1 MRTLEKKTV
10 PDQSAELSTLP
21 GSTAGSPNLAV
32 DPRILEL
39 SRQVASQNGRLV
51 VPPGERAQYAQLPLR
66 AWYDCDIYGPSQFRD
81 AEIVAGRN
89 QAGTKEKDLTAISVW
104 ERFTRPENW
113 QGHWPGIS
121 IGAITE
127 EYVRQWV
134 VTCLG
139 AGLSRGYLTG
149 LVNHLAWILSV
160 AVDREVLSRTPKKPS
175 VRQLAATRSGQLF
188 SDDDCAVIY
197 EIDGDILGT
206 LDRICRA
213 LDGQAEL
220 QTAFILACSTGLRPV
235 DLFGLT
241 WGSVKMI
248 EGQPAI
254 VAMPKKTKRYA
265 TTVRIPLA
273 PGVYRRLLKRR
284 GTAADADLLFPGL
297 VSHECRDSEKSRS
310 ARRRNAAIKAAA
322 KAVGFTFPDR
332 RTKPWQIC
340 RATANERLERHRP
353 GIGEF
358 ILGHSAGS
366 INKKHY
372 RQRWSEAVEA
382 INSLPQPPS
391 FLEDA
396 DA

>member
-1 MRTLEKKTV
+1 MRTFD
-10 PDQSAELSTLP
+10 PDRSAEGYTP
-21 GSTAGSPNLAV
+21 AGSTVQSPKLAV

-39 SRQVASQNGRLV
+39 SRRVANQNGRLV

-66 AWYDCDIYGPSQFRD
+66 AWYDCDLYGPSQFRD

-89 QAGTKEKDLTAISVW
+89 QAGTKEKDESAISVW
-104 ERFTRPENW
+104 ERHTKPSDW

-121 IGAITE
+121 IESITE
-127 EYVRQWV
+127 DYLRQWIV
-134 VTCLG
+134 NCLS

-149 LVNHLAWILSV
+149 LVNHIAWILSV
-160 AVDREVLSRTPKKPS
+160 AVDREVLSRVPKKPS
-175 VRQLAATRSGQLF
+175 VRQLAATRTGQLF

-206 LDRICRA
+206 LDRICKA
-213 LDGQAEL
+213 MAGQQEL
-220 QTAFILACSTGLRPV
+220 QTAFVLACSTGLRPV

-241 WGSVKMI
+241 WANVKSI
-248 EGQPAI
+248 DGQPAI

-273 PGVYRRLLKRR
+273 PAVYARLVRLR
-284 GTAADADLLFPGL
+284 GDAADSALLFPGS
-297 VSHECRDSEKSRS
+297 VSNDCRDPEKSRS

-322 KAVGFTFPDR
+322 ESVGFEYPDR

-382 INSLPQPPS
+382 INTLPQPPS
-391 FLEDA
+391 FQEDVQPCETS
-396 DA
+396 